1 MCCGDNLQAQARNVA
16 RFEMVVCTFVLVFA
30 APTWVYM
37 DMEYPDRSKD
47 HAVLYAIFVGGATIE
62 LAVSTILYTGTEQ
75 DNISK
80 CATWLSIN
88 VIGLIM
94 CTVDTIITIIS
105 TLDLPQSLPK
115 IIFNGLNYYFLF
127 IVNSYMNEIKG
138 NKQLPEC
145 SQPVLYL

>member
-1 MCCGDNLQAQARNVA
+1 M
-16 RFEMVVCTFVLVFA
+16 
-30 APTWVYM
+30 
-37 DMEYPDRSKD
+37 
-47 HAVLYAIFVGGATIE
+47 LYAIFVGGATIE

-75 DNISK
+75 VCIVSDNFLEPFKTQFEEICVYYSDSVYLILSKDNISK